1 MIKDMTVGR
10 PSSVLLRFTL
20 PMFLSVA
27 FQQMYNIADSVI
39 VGKFAADGEA
49 AVAAVGAS
57 YPITMI
63 FMAIAVGIN
72 NGCSVVVSQLFG
84 AKNIEKM
91 KSSVYT
97 TLISCAA
104 VSLLLTV
111 VGMFLCRPLL
121 SMIHT
126 PADVFEDAA
135 LYLDIYVYGM
145 MFLLFYNVCTGI
157 FTALGDST
165 TPLIFLISSSVSNV
179 ILDYVFVNYLH
190 LDVAGVAWA
199 TFLAQGVSA
208 LLAFAVLVRRVHK
221 IPCGKFSPF
230 SWNMLGM
237 IGRLAVPSILQQSC
251 VSIGNMFIQNI
262 VNLYGSTAM
271 AGYSAAVKINTF
283 AVTCFTTMSGG
294 ISSFTA
300 QNVGGGKQE
309 RIKEGYRA
317 AMRITVAIG
326 VVFSVVY
333 VLFAPQLISAF
344 VKDISPD
351 ALKTGSDFLYI
362 VSPFFAAVCVKMIAD
377 GVMRGA
383 AAIEFYMISTFF
395 DLILRVIIAYALGLW
410 LFGITDISL
419 VWWSWPIGWV
429 LSAVLATVFYLS
441 GVWKK
446 RSAIQ

>member
-39 VGKFAADGEA
+39 VGKYAADGEA

-97 TLISCAA
+97 TLIACAA
-104 VSLLLTV
+104 VSLLLTLGGV
-111 VGMFLCRPLL
+111 FLCRPLL

-126 PADVFEDAA
+126 PADVFADAA

-145 MFLLFYNVCTGI
+145 TFLLFYNVCTGI

-165 TPLIFLISSSVSNV
+165 TPLIFLIFSSVSNV
-179 ILDYVFVNYLH
+179 ILDYVFVKCLH

-208 LLAFAVLVRRVHK
+208 LLAFAVLARRVHK

-230 SWNMLGM
+230 SWSMLGM

-262 VNLYGSTAM
+262 VNLYGSAAM

-317 AMRITVAIG
+317 AMRITVLIG
-326 VVFSVVY
+326 VTFSVVY
-333 VLFAPQLISAF
+333 VLFAPHLISAF
-344 VKDISPD
+344 VKNISPE
-351 ALKTGSDFLYI
+351 ALKTGTDFLHI

-410 LFGITDISL
+410 MFGIYDISL

-429 LSAVLATVFYLS
+429 LSAALAVTFYAC

-446 RSAIQ
+446 RSAIR